1 MKITKE
7 NEVDEAIRVFMLE
20 PVNIQLFNLIDQIG
34 VKMRKYA
41 CEIFTLGA
49 IYKLGYIHGI
59 QAERKRRSGGKCL

>member
-7 NEVDEAIRVFMLE
+7 NEVDEATRVFMIE
-20 PVNIQLFNLIDQIG
+20 PVNTQIFNLIEQI
-34 VKMRKYA
+34 VEKMCKYS

-59 QAERKRRSGGKCL
+59 QAERKRRSGGK